1 MQKSLFLRHKSWLV
15 EEEKESLQVV
25 SRVVC
30 IWQQSK

>member
-15 EEEKESLQVV
+15 EEEKESLQAV